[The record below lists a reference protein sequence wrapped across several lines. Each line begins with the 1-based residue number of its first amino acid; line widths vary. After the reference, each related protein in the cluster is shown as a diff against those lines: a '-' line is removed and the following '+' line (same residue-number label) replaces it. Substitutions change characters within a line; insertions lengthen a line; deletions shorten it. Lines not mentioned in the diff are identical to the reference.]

1 MARYKLNLR
10 NSHHYKHVDTKKEVN
25 STFTSFSVIVTSFTR
40 SLFSD
45 SYFPTIVSFS
55 CCRWG
60 VAFV

>member
-1 MARYKLNLR
+1 MLIQKE
-10 NSHHYKHVDTKKEVN
+10 EVN
-25 STFTSFSVIVTSFTR
+25 SAFTSFSVIVTSFTR

-45 SYFPTIVSFS
+45 SYFSTIVSFS